1 MSKLVFVLRK
11 KVLYLKRESIIY
23 LRTYDFDYLQ
33 AFCYI
38 GFGRYFISHCAIT
51 WFVPAF
57 AADWFALFFALLW
70 LAAGFGIL
78 KADWLISLQ
87 ALLSKLSRL
96 FSSVSDFSFFL
107 QFFRVKFWTEPTMV
121 LLTEDNFP
129 ITFSFLRKIGL
140 ELWDDQQR
148 RVLPG
153 FCWPFR
159 GSFRKIRRNA
169 RLCRKFFVLLQSSFH
184 QFLQIVPIFLEL
196 ISGHFS
202 SSVLVSINEYVYHVR
217 RVKWT
222 YDWKSSQGN
231 ILLGFSSSSWSSDS
245 LLTINSF
252 YRKWENIK
260 WLENAPKFEFHAYAI
275 TWQISCEDF

>member
-87 ALLSKLSRL
+87 ALLSKLSRF

-140 ELWDDQQR
+140 ELWMISSAVCCQDFVDLFEGHFEKSEEMHDY
-148 RVLPG
+148 VVSFLCL
-153 FCWPFR
+153 FNLHFINFFR
-159 GSFRKIRRNA
+159 S
-169 RLCRKFFVLLQSSFH
+169 CQSSRSWFLDIFH
-184 QFLQIVPIFLEL
+184 LQFWYP
-196 ISGHFS
+196 
-202 SSVLVSINEYVYHVR
+202 
-217 RVKWT
+217 
-222 YDWKSSQGN
+222 
-231 ILLGFSSSSWSSDS
+231 
-245 LLTINSF
+245 
-252 YRKWENIK
+252 
-260 WLENAPKFEFHAYAI
+260 
-275 TWQISCEDF
+275 